1 LFFPSSELLG
11 YFRVVPTGHV
21 SSQRIARMSFH
32 QQSAADHLRS
42 LDSGA
47 LTSVEL
53 TEACLDRIAAVDGRV
68 GAFLRVDRDG
78 ALKQAAEVDVW
89 RASKKPV
96 GRLAGLPIAV
106 KDILCERGQL
116 TTCASRMLEN
126 FAPPFDATV
135 ITKLRDAG
143 AVLVGRTN
151 MDEFAMGGST
161 ENSAFQKT
169 RNPWD
174 LERSPGG
181 SSGGSAAAVAAG
193 MVPAAIGTDTGGSI
207 RQPAGLCG
215 VVGMK
220 PTYGR
225 VSRYGV
231 VAFASSLDQVGPFG
245 QSVEDV
251 ALLLE
256 TIAGHDPRDSTS
268 LKVPV
273 PAYSQTVNKPL
284 ANLRIGWV
292 REHFGAGLDGDVEK
306 SVRDA
311 LDIYKSL
318 GASLHEI
325 SLPHSKYA
333 VATYYVIAP
342 SEASSNLARY
352 DGVHFGY
359 RTDEKELLA
368 ELAAER
374 KQLETVGD
382 KKALGNLD
390 STLVRMYR
398 RTRAEGFGPEV
409 KRRIMLG
416 TYALSAGYY
425 DAYYLKA
432 LKVRRLIRQDF
443 DRAFGKV
450 DLIAGPITPAPA
462 FRIGEMSDD
471 LLAMYLVDI
480 YTVSAN
486 LAGIP
491 GICVPCGISKS
502 GLPIGLQ
509 LQAPALE
516 EDRLLR
522 GARMYEKATEWHKMR
537 PPL

>member
-1 LFFPSSELLG
+1 
-11 YFRVVPTGHV
+11 
-21 SSQRIARMSFH
+21 
-32 QQSAADHLRS
+32 
-42 LDSGA
+42 
-47 LTSVEL
+47 
-53 TEACLDRIAAVDGRV
+53 
-68 GAFLRVDRDG
+68 
-78 ALKQAAEVDVW
+78 
-89 RASKKPV
+89 
-96 GRLAGLPIAV
+96 
-106 KDILCERGQL
+106 
-116 TTCASRMLEN
+116 
-126 FAPPFDATV
+126 
-135 ITKLRDAG
+135 
-143 AVLVGRTN
+143 
-151 MDEFAMGGST
+151 
-161 ENSAFQKT
+161 
-169 RNPWD
+169 
-174 LERSPGG
+174 
-181 SSGGSAAAVAAG
+181 
-193 MVPAAIGTDTGGSI
+193 
-207 RQPAGLCG
+207 
-215 VVGMK
+215 MK

-256 TIAGHDPRDSTS
+256 TIAGYDPRDSTS
-268 LKVPV
+268 LNVPV
-273 PAYSQTVNKPL
+273 PAYSQSVNKPL

-292 REHFGAGLDGDVEK
+292 REHFGPGLDGEVEQA
-306 SVRDA
+306 VRDA
-311 LDIYKSL
+311 LDVYKSL

-352 DGVHFGY
+352 DGAQFGY
-359 RTDEKELLA
+359 RTDEKEMLA

-374 KQLETVGD
+374 KQLEVAGD
-382 KKALGNLD
+382 KTALGNLD
-390 STLVRMYR
+390 SALVRMYR
-398 RTRAEGFGPEV
+398 RTRAEGFGLEV

-432 LKVRRLIRQDF
+432 LKVRRLIRKDF
-443 DRAFGKV
+443 DQTFEKV
-450 DLIAGPITPAPA
+450 DLIAGPITAAPA
-462 FRIGEMSDD
+462 FKIGEMSDD
-471 LLAMYLVDI
+471 PLAMYLVDI

-491 GICVPCGISKS
+491 GLCLPCGQSKS

-522 GARMYEKATEWHKMR
+522 GAQMFEQATEWHR
-537 PPL
+537 QRAPL